1 MELNLLLEGFQ
12 EVLIPLNILIVFG
25 GTLMGML
32 FGAMPG
38 INASMGVALLLP
50 LTYGMPPI
58 TALTML
64 LGIYC
69 GAIYG
74 GSITAILINTPGTTA
89 AACTTFDGHPLAAQG
104 KAGKAIGMA
113 TISSFAGGIIS
124 IIILILLAPVL
135 AKVALK
141 FGPPEYFA
149 LAVFGLS
156 IITSLS
162 SGTLVKGLIAG
173 FFGLMLG
180 TVGMDMMN
188 GTPRYTF
195 GQVALL
201 DGFSFIPVLIGLFAV
216 SQILINVEK
225 LESLNMKDS
234 KILGLLP
241 TLKELKSVVP
251 TILRSSL
258 LGSFIGILPGAG
270 ATISSFICY
279 NEAKRWSKTPEK
291 FGKGSLEGVA
301 APEAGNNAATGG
313 AMVPLLSLGIPGS
326 ETTAVLLGAFMIQG
340 ISPGPL
346 LFRDNIG
353 VAYGIFAGLILANIA
368 FLIIGLFGVKGFVK
382 VLQIPTRILMP
393 LILTLAFVGSYS
405 VKNNLINVGIML
417 GFGLVGYFMKKL
429 KFPITPVVLA
439 LILGPMAESNLRR
452 ALIMSEGQWSIFMQ
466 RPISLVLLIITVLS
480 LLYPIIRDMIKKPD
494 PQA

>member
-1 MELNLLLEGFQ
+1 
-12 EVLIPLNILIVFG
+12 
-25 GTLMGML
+25 
-32 FGAMPG
+32 
-38 INASMGVALLLP
+38 MGVALLLP
-50 LTYGMPPI
+50 LTYGMSPI
-58 TALTML
+58 AGLTML

-89 AACTTFDGHPLAAQG
+89 AACTTFDGHKLAQQG
-104 KAGKAIGMA
+104 KAGKALGMA
-113 TISSFAGGIIS
+113 TISSYIGGTFSVIV
-124 IIILILLAPVL
+124 LIVLAPVL

-156 IITSLS
+156 IITSLAGDS
-162 SGTLVKGLIAG
+162 FIKAIMSGV
-173 FFGLMLG
+173 FGLMIA

-195 GQVALL
+195 NQIALL

-216 SQILINVEK
+216 SQVLINVETSR
-225 LESLNMKDS
+225 SLSMKDT

-241 TLKELKSVVP
+241 SLKELKSVGP
-251 TILRSSL
+251 TIARSSII
-258 LGSFIGILPGAG
+258 GTFVGILPGAG

-279 NEAKRWSKTPEK
+279 NEAKRWSKHPEE
-291 FGKGSLEGVA
+291 FGNGSLEGVA

-326 ETTAVLLGAFMIQG
+326 ETTAILLGAFMIQG

-346 LFRDNIG
+346 LFRDNIH
-353 VAYGIFAGLILANIA
+353 VAYGIFAGLLLANLA
-368 FLIIGLFGVKGFVK
+368 FLIIGLFGVKLFVK
-382 VLQIPTRILMP
+382 ILQIPERILMP
-393 LILTLAFVGSYS
+393 LIISMAFVGSFA
-405 VKNNLINVGIML
+405 VKNSLFNVGIML
-417 GFGLVGYFMKKL
+417 AFGLIGYFMRKL

-439 LILGPMAESNLRR
+439 LVLGPMAEASLRR
-452 ALIMSEGQWSIFMQ
+452 ALILSGGSWMIFIQ
-466 RPISLVLLIITVLS
+466 RPITFTLLVVTVIS
-480 LLYPIIRDMIKKPD
+480 VMFPIIREKMTGKK
-494 PQA
+494 ANSI

>member
-405 VKNNLINVGIML
+405 VKKV
-417 GFGLVGYFMKKL
+417 
-429 KFPITPVVLA
+429 
-439 LILGPMAESNLRR
+439 S
-452 ALIMSEGQWSIFMQ
+452 
-466 RPISLVLLIITVLS
+466 
-480 LLYPIIRDMIKKPD
+480 
-494 PQA
+494 

>member
-1 MELNLLLEGFQ
+1 MDLSLLIEGFQ
-12 EVLIPLNILIVFG
+12 EVLIPINIIIVLG

-89 AACTTFDGHPLAAQG
+89 AACTTLDGHPLATQG

-113 TISSFAGGIIS
+113 TISSFVGGIIS
-124 IIILILLAPVL
+124 IIILILLAPFL

-173 FFGLMLG
+173 FFGLMLR

-188 GTPRYTF
+188 GTPRFTF

-216 SQILINVEK
+216 
-225 LESLNMKDS
+225 
-234 KILGLLP
+234 
-241 TLKELKSVVP
+241 
-251 TILRSSL
+251 
-258 LGSFIGILPGAG
+258 
-270 ATISSFICY
+270 
-279 NEAKRWSKTPEK
+279 
-291 FGKGSLEGVA
+291 
-301 APEAGNNAATGG
+301 
-313 AMVPLLSLGIPGS
+313 
-326 ETTAVLLGAFMIQG
+326 
-340 ISPGPL
+340 
-346 LFRDNIG
+346 
-353 VAYGIFAGLILANIA
+353 
-368 FLIIGLFGVKGFVK
+368 
-382 VLQIPTRILMP
+382 
-393 LILTLAFVGSYS
+393 
-405 VKNNLINVGIML
+405 
-417 GFGLVGYFMKKL
+417 
-429 KFPITPVVLA
+429 
-439 LILGPMAESNLRR
+439 
-452 ALIMSEGQWSIFMQ
+452 
-466 RPISLVLLIITVLS
+466 
-480 LLYPIIRDMIKKPD
+480 
-494 PQA
+494 